1 MPKKTEEQVEE
12 QPICREKQFA
22 AVLAHVVQLQEHLLE
37 ETGGDPEVLEESH
50 VTVGG
55 DFLADCFDLLIDYA
69 LRYEGEIF
77 SDVHDQLIEQ
87 YEMMS
92 KAKTGFG
99 SKTVH

>member
-1 MPKKTEEQVEE
+1 MPKKTEEQVED

-22 AVLAHVVQLQEHLLE
+22 AVLSHVVQLQEHLFD

-55 DFLADCFDLLIDYA
+55 DFLADCFDLLIEYA

-77 SDVHDQLIEQ
+77 AGVHDDLIKM
-87 YEMMS
+87 YEVQN
-92 KAKTGFG
+92 KCKTGFG